1 MGVLLA
7 VAGANGGQPM
17 PERNRRYD
25 GTYVFTPDL
34 TKIQR
39 GDILLTRNREPS
51 AIKGKALS
59 ELIATATG
67 GSFSHALLCTDPPT
81 FIEAIQG
88 FVSNIS
94 VQNCFV
100 HDLSN
105 VRVLRYGDQEI
116 AKAAASQV
124 LTFLGQKYS
133 IRGAI
138 LSLIPELA
146 LPESVS
152 DQTFCSALVATAY
165 RTAGAP
171 EFVAIDPM
179 KITPASLEKMPNFL
193 DITTLVFDRKLAPQ
207 NIEEMSALDG
217 DRIQTAFSGQG
228 ELLSKYYR
236 MLVPSIDDLVS
247 KFPSFLV
254 RKPKTFFDCLPVVAE
269 GFRACDALGESPIKN
284 ALRQQL
290 QLIDDAAFE
299 LLKEGRLREIFEDGV
314 KQDDKA
320 NVYIISESYKAVPDL
335 DYDNLNGI
343 LAVTITQIASRSSI
357 LNSQL
362 YTSGRSRAC
371 NEWLRFTRDT
381 LEPFY
386 RRKEIIEDVIKRV
399 FPSRRS

>member
-320 NVYIISESYKAVPDL
+320 NVYIISESYKA
-335 DYDNLNGI
+335 
-343 LAVTITQIASRSSI
+343 
-357 LNSQL
+357 
-362 YTSGRSRAC
+362 
-371 NEWLRFTRDT
+371 
-381 LEPFY
+381 
-386 RRKEIIEDVIKRV
+386 
-399 FPSRRS
+399 FPI